1 MPLVRATNV
10 LRDHVVKCAWA
21 YSRVTLCVCCGLLGH
36 PRPVEAP
43 VHWLSCWDPRVCLMP
58 RMASGQSANSFWC
71 VVCVVVVTSRGVF
84 VAVLVRCSGEVVD
97 YMYPSTPFFV
107 RG

>member
-43 VHWLSCWDPRVCLMP
+43 VHWLSCWDPRVCLMAENGI
-58 RMASGQSANSFWC
+58 RSERQQFL
-71 VVCVVVVTSRGVF
+71 VCCLWSW
-84 VAVLVRCSGEVVD
+84 S
-97 YMYPSTPFFV
+97 
-107 RG
+107 